1 MRQKNRNMTKKN
13 LYLASVA
20 LFIHCQIVVA
30 AENLGAGKGVVE
42 KFHATL
48 LQVMIQ
54 SDNLGFSGRVDA
66 LVPVLAETFDFPTI
80 ARIVMGQHWKT
91 IDAHQRSE
99 FIAIFGDLSAATY
112 ASNFAGFSGETFE
125 TVGVEEKRGTILVKT
140 LIERVDDEPVTLDY
154 LLRRNDGMWRIVNV
168 IANGVSDLSLKR
180 ADYTAIIKNE
190 GFDSLVSKLSDK
202 IISYNI
208 GE

>member
-1 MRQKNRNMTKKN
+1 MAKKN
-13 LYLASVA
+13 LYLISLA
-20 LFIHCQIVVA
+20 LFMHCQFTMA

-42 KFHATL
+42 KFHAEL

-54 SDNLGFSGRVDA
+54 SDSLGFSGRVDA
-66 LVPVLAETFDFPTI
+66 LVPVLMETFDFATI
-80 ARIVMGQHWKT
+80 ARIVTGQHWKNL
-91 IDAHQRSE
+91 DDHQRSK

-112 ASNFAGFSGETFE
+112 ASNFDGFSGENFE
-125 TVGVEEKRGTILVKT
+125 TIGVEEKRGNILVRT
-140 LIERVDDEPVTLDY
+140 LIQRIDDEPVTLDY
-154 LLRRNDGMWRIVNV
+154 LLRRNDGIWRIVNV

-180 ADYTAIIKNE
+180 ADYTAVLKTE

-202 IISYNI
+202 IVSYNI

>member
-1 MRQKNRNMTKKN
+1 MTKKN
-13 LYLASVA
+13 LYLVSVA

-125 TVGVEEKRGTILVKT
+125 T
-140 LIERVDDEPVTLDY
+140 
-154 LLRRNDGMWRIVNV
+154 
-168 IANGVSDLSLKR
+168 
-180 ADYTAIIKNE
+180 
-190 GFDSLVSKLSDK
+190 
-202 IISYNI
+202 
-208 GE
+208 